1 MSTQTSDNNKRI
13 AKNTLF
19 LYFRMLFM
27 MAVSLYTS
35 RIILKALGVED
46 FGIYNVVG
54 GFVTMF
60 TYITGSMSTATQR
73 FITFA
78 LGKKDYV
85 GLKKVFSMAISIHI
99 GMAILLLI
107 VGEIVGLWLLYNK
120 MIIPDGRMNA
130 AFWVLQCSLLST
142 VVMVISIPYNAL
154 IISHEKMSAFA
165 YISILEV
172 TLKLLLVFT
181 LLVLPAD
188 KLICY
193 AIFLLCVQVL
203 LQFIYSIYSRRHFE
217 ESKYQRVWDKQL
229 FKDMSSFA
237 GWSMFGCLA
246 GAGQTQGLNILLNVF
261 FGPAVNAARG
271 VAVQVQNAINGFAR
285 NFQMSVNPQITKNYA
300 SGELEYMNKLIYS
313 SSKFSVFLLFML
325 SLPVILEAHKI
336 LQLWLGIVPDHTVAF
351 IRFIL
356 VISMF
361 EALAN
366 PVICAVQATKKIR
379 KYQIVAGSCLMLTL
393 PVSYL
398 FLKLGGQPEVVFAT
412 HLCVAFLTQVFRI
425 YLVRELM
432 FFPLFP
438 YIRKVVCPILSVC
451 SLSFV
456 AALPILYMMDEG
468 FLRLLITAVTS
479 VLLCSIFILVCGLTA
494 HERISIFSFIK
505 KKFHK

>member
-60 TYITGSMSTATQR
+60 TYITGCMSTATQR

-78 LGKKDYV
+78 LGKKDYTE
-85 GLKKVFSMAISIHI
+85 LRKVFSMAVSIHI

-120 MIIPDGRMNA
+120 MVIPTGRMDA

-142 VVMVISIPYNAL
+142 MVMVISIPYNAL
-154 IISHEKMSAFA
+154 IVSHEKMSAFA

-172 TLKLLLVFT
+172 VLKLLLVVV
-181 LLVLPAD
+181 LLFLPGD
-188 KLICY
+188 KLILY
-193 AIFLLCVQVL
+193 AIFLLGVQVL
-203 LQFIYSIYSRRHFE
+203 LQFVYSSYSRQHFE
-217 ESKYQRVWDKQL
+217 ESKYHRIWDKQL

-246 GAGQTQGLNILLNVF
+246 GAGQTQGLNILLNIF

-300 SGELEYMNKLIYS
+300 SGDIEYMNKLIYS
-313 SSKFSVFLLFML
+313 SSKFSVYLLFML
-325 SLPVILEAHKI
+325 SLPVMLEAHEI
-336 LQLWLGIVPDHTVAF
+336 LQLWLGVVPNHTVTF

-393 PVSYL
+393 PVSYI

-425 YLVRELM
+425 YLTRELM
-432 FFPLFP
+432 YF
-438 YIRKVVCPILSVC
+438 PILPYLKKVIFPILLVC

-456 AALPILYMMDEG
+456 TSLPFLYIMDEC
-468 FLRLLITAVTS
+468 FSRLLVTVICS
-479 VLLCSIFILVCGLTA
+479 VLLCGVFVFTCGLTS
-494 HERISIFSFIK
+494 HERLTIFSFIK
-505 KKFHK
+505 NKIHR